1 MGSHDGHSHALPSG
15 VAQRRALWIA
25 LIANGGFMVVE
36 IFGGVAFH
44 SLALLAD
51 ALHMGSDVI
60 GLGVALVA
68 QSLMTRPT
76 STRHTYGLLRAEVLG
91 AQANGIILLATS
103 VWVFYEAYQRIGTPE
118 AVNGV
123 GLLVVAVIG
132 LGVNLGSAVLLNRA
146 RGRSLNMHGAFLH
159 MAVDAAGSVGA
170 IIAGLAVIIAGAD
183 WVDPVVSVIIGLLVL
198 WSAWSLLRDTT
209 SVLLESTP
217 KGIDP
222 VALEAALAASEGVA
236 GVHHLHVWNISSETT
251 ALSGHVVLHDD
262 PPLHRAQAR
271 AQDLKDHLAREFGIE
286 HATLELEC
294 HDCSAR
300 RPVTLTTSK
309 PDDHRR

>member
-1 MGSHDGHSHALPSG
+1 MGSHEGHSHALPSG
-15 VAQRRALWIA
+15 IAQRRALWIA
-25 LIANGGFMVVE
+25 LVANGGFMVVE

-76 STRHTYGLLRAEVLG
+76 STRHTYGWLRAEVLG

-146 RGRSLNMHGAFLH
+146 RGRSLNMRGAFLH

-170 IIAGLAVIIAGAD
+170 IIAGLAVIVAGAD
-183 WVDPVVSVIIGLLVL
+183 WVDPVVSILIGLLVL

-209 SVLLESTP
+209 GVLLESTP

-222 VALEAALAASEGVA
+222 IALQAAIASSEGVA

-251 ALSGHVVLHDD
+251 ALSGHVVLRDD
-262 PPLHRAQAR
+262 PPLHQAQAR
-271 AQDLKDHLAREFGIE
+271 AETLKDHLAREFGIE

-300 RPVTLTTSK
+300 RPVALTTK
-309 PDDHRR
+309 RDDHRH